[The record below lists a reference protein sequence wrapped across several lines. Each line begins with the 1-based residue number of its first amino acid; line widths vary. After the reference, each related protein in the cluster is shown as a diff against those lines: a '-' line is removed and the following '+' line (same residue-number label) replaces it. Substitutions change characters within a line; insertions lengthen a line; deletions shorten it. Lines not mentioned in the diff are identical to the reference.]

1 MKGVFLEEAAFAGV
15 PRARP
20 GAKPR
25 TGRRHAPYRQTGNP
39 RRPTKTPDRQ
49 KPPTDRNL
57 ASRQKPPAGSKPADR
72 RKFPTDRKP
81 AGRRQTH
88 QPTADGG
95 NHRTA
100 KHDMNTDHRRLS
112 GTGSPASDRFLI
124 LSRHVQPPHLSAML
138 SHHAHPPS
146 GMRETN
152 SRDSPVIG
160 SVNRRVRATSS
171 SGWEKSSYGRVWM
184 RG

>member
-1 MKGVFLEEAAFAGV
+1 MKGVFLEVAAFAG
-15 PRARP
+15 RAP
-20 GAKPR
+20 HR
-25 TGRRHAPYRQTGNP
+25 TGREAPYRQTA
-39 RRPTKTPDRQ
+39 RPTPPDG
-49 KPPTDRNL
+49 KPLPADDTPTD
-57 ASRQKPPAGSKPADR
+57 G
-72 RKFPTDRKP
+72 KP
-81 AGRRQTH
+81 AGRRQTPTDRQQTH

-100 KHDMNTDHRRLS
+100 KHDMNTDRRRLS
-112 GTGSPASDRFLI
+112 GTGSPTSDRLPT

-138 SHHAHPPS
+138 SLHAQPPS

-152 SRDSPVIG
+152 SRGSPVIG